1 MKSSTALTKV
11 TRIQPV
17 TTEEKTLAVV
27 FNEDEIEALQT
38 LGMTNQKNRFDMI
51 RAAHSFRNQNDLEVA
66 KMEHCAKLLGQLFWA
81 ANGKDYK

>member
-1 MKSSTALTKV
+1 MKSSTELTKV

-17 TTEEKTLAVV
+17 TTEEKTLTVV

-38 LGMTNQKNRFDMI
+38 LGMTNEKGRFEMI
-51 RAAHSFRNQNDLEVA
+51 SNAHSRNVSDNQILQ
-66 KMEHCAKLLGQLFWA
+66 MQHCAKLLGQLFWA